1 MSSEQLRPQ
10 DLSRLML
17 TLENLSELER
27 EALRRYYLLDQG
39 SEQVCR
45 DLGLDQAEFLTLKNR
60 VKKAFRAKLTP

>member
-1 MSSEQLRPQ
+1 
-10 DLSRLML
+10 ML